1 MTQNANLFEPER
13 KKRAHN
19 KTHHKDAEAI
29 LRVLKD
35 LWKMKQNGNLKG
47 ASKLLTKHNVSRLPL
62 DIYLGFIEGKNYEDL
77 TLDYA
82 KEVKPLLN
90 KAKKARYGKAEP
102 QAQTIEDAKAPLTI
116 EDAPTTIDWEQRR
129 YEIAKAVSADLLNT
143 YWTNDKCGL
152 AEFITDD
159 LDGDLPQFYEN
170 AEDAIANIAVD
181 YAEALIKR
189 LKQKEFIPYW
199 KRIKNTH

>member
-129 YEIAKAVSADLLNT
+129 YEIAKDVAVKLYCAYKEDGNDDYFEQLMDAVRDCDEYTTEEEVICGSSMYFANT
-143 YWTNDKCGL
+143 
-152 AEFITDD
+152 
-159 LDGDLPQFYEN
+159 
-170 AEDAIANIAVD
+170 
-181 YAEALIKR
+181 LIKW
-189 LKQKEFIPYW
+189 LKTAQQL
-199 KRIKNTH
+199 

>member
-90 KAKKARYGKAEP
+90 KAKKARYGKAEH

-129 YEIAKAVSADLLNT
+129 YEIAKDVAVKLYCAYKEDCNDDYYEQLMDAVRDCDEYTTEEDVICGSSMYFANT
-143 YWTNDKCGL
+143 
-152 AEFITDD
+152 
-159 LDGDLPQFYEN
+159 
-170 AEDAIANIAVD
+170 
-181 YAEALIKR
+181 LIKW
-189 LKQKEFIPYW
+189 LKTAQQL
-199 KRIKNTH
+199 